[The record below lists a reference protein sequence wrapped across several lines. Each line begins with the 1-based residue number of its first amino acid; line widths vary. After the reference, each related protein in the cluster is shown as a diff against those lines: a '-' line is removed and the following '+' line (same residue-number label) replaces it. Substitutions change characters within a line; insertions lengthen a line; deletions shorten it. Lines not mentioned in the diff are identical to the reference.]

1 MSELE
6 RLRAENKALREV
18 LAQYVKEDETYEGG
32 KWEEINAPWLK
43 IKRDAQALLEP
54 KPAAE
59 TPDNLTMFGAC
70 TTIEDVI
77 IQVRELGWQPHTWIL
92 YKTDLS
98 GLSDEM
104 RRLTRAFLQLHEF
117 NLEVRNTVSEIFVNN
132 GFVRPGPIFLGQV
145 YVMVDAPVKEGRS
158 DGQ

>member
-59 TPDNLTMFGAC
+59 TPDNLTMFN
-70 TTIEDVI
+70 TEMTIENVI
-77 IQVRELGWQPHTWIL
+77 TVMTEMNWQPHTWEL
-92 YKTDLS
+92 YKADLS
-98 GLSDEM
+98 ELSDEM

-145 YVMVDAPVKEGRS
+145 YVMVDAPVKG
-158 DGQ
+158 GK